1 MGGGS
6 QEPRKDSGMYIQY
19 VGLNVTASSRIYNF
33 DVIDTKEARE
43 FTVEVQSE
51 AFRLGHLE
59 LQDGPDICFARLKL
73 ELEGEMQESR
83 AEAHLSLGER
93 NIQEYSEQHYRRK
106 PPYTKHHR
114 IADRIVLLTS
124 SRMTGVSHRG

>member
-1 MGGGS
+1 
-6 QEPRKDSGMYIQY
+6 MYIQY
-19 VGLNVTASSRIYNF
+19 VGFNVAASSRIYNF
-33 DVIDTKEARE
+33 DVIDTREARE

-51 AFRLGHLE
+51 AFRPGHLK

-73 ELEGEMQESR
+73 ELEGETQESR

-93 NIQEYSEQHYRRK
+93 NIHEYSEQHYPRRLA
-106 PPYTKHHR
+106 YTKHHR